1 VDSVRRLLGLRVLA
15 GTDEILDT
23 AGQLLAAVADPAAPA
38 PQPAT
43 EDNTMTAPA
52 APAPALA
59 TALLGKLADLFN
71 CRDSEPVL
79 LAAAEKAKVK
89 GDTLDQLLG
98 LFESD
103 DMTALLG
110 DAAKTIEKAKKADEY
125 LAGLTAVRERLG
137 AADKK
142 EAEAE
147 VEQIAASMGLSGDN
161 LARFKPLLLSARV
174 ACNVDDPK
182 ERETKLAAF
191 YQQYPLPKVDPAKAL
206 LTQTVVAGQNGV
218 QLLGGASLPAAPTLT
233 GSLAPSAALGGTPQH
248 MQLLSAY
255 PGNNEIEKAMAYHA
269 EKTPG
274 FTKHPRQTQ
283 VRLASAYVR
292 TGQLSI

>member
-1 VDSVRRLLGLRVLA
+1 
-15 GTDEILDT
+15 
-23 AGQLLAAVADPAAPA
+23 
-38 PQPAT
+38 
-43 EDNTMTAPA
+43 
-52 APAPALA
+52 
-59 TALLGKLADLFN
+59 
-71 CRDSEPVL
+71 VL

-125 LAGLTAVRERLG
+125 LAGLTAARDRLG
-137 AADKK
+137 ASDKK

-182 ERETKLAAF
+182 ERETKLASF
-191 YQQYPLPKVDPAKAL
+191 YAQYPLPKPDAAKAL
-206 LTQTVVAGQNGV
+206 LSQSLVAGQNGV
-218 QLLGGASLPAAPTLT
+218 QLLNGVVVPVAPAPAPGG
-233 GSLAPSAALGGTPQH
+233 GAPSAPPAH
-248 MQLLSAY
+248 VQLFAAY
-255 PGNNEIEKAMAYHA
+255 PGRNDIEKCSAYHKD
-269 EKTPG
+269 KTPG
-274 FTKHPRQTQ
+274 FKDLPLQTQ
-283 VRLASAYVR
+283 VRAASGFIR
-292 TGQLSI
+292 TGQLAL